1 MGMLDFITGKKNPGR
16 PLILKCPWMRK
27 GYCLNLF
34 GILCARDTS
43 WIDRYVINHER
54 IHNAQ
59 MRELLWIPFY
69 IIYVLEWLWLLIRFR
84 NPHKA
89 YMNISFERE
98 AYRHG
103 HDLSYLA
110 RRPLFASFRKLIE
123 GGHSDRRTK
132 A

>member
-1 MGMLDFITGKKNPGR
+1 MGIFDFITEKKNWDT
-16 PLILKCPWMRK
+16 PLIIRCPLMRK

-34 GILCARDTS
+34 GLLCARDTS

-69 IIYVLEWLWLLIRFR
+69 IIYVFEWLWLLIRFR
-84 NPHKA
+84 HPHKA

-98 AYRHG
+98 AYLFG
-103 HDLSYLA
+103 HDLEYLE
-110 RRPLFASFRKLIE
+110 RRRRYASFRNKNP
-123 GGHSDRRTK
+123 
-132 A
+132 

>member
-1 MGMLDFITGKKNPGR
+1 M
-16 PLILKCPWMRK
+16 ILKCPWMRK

-59 MRELLWIPFY
+59 MRELLWLPFY
-69 IIYVLEWLWLLIRFR
+69 IIYILEWLFLLIRYR
-84 NPHKA
+84 DPHKA

-98 AYRHG
+98 AYRYG
-103 HDLSYLA
+103 HDIEYLK
-110 RRPLFASFRKLIE
+110 RRRRYSSFRN
-123 GGHSDRRTK
+123 GNH
-132 A
+132 

>member
-1 MGMLDFITGKKNPGR
+1 MM
-16 PLILKCPWMRK
+16 K

-69 IIYVLEWLWLLIRFR
+69 IIYVLEWLFLLFR
-84 NPHKA
+84 YRDPHKA
-89 YMNISFERE
+89 YLNISFERE
-98 AYRHG
+98 AYRYG
-103 HDLSYLA
+103 HELGYLK
-110 RRPLFASFRKLIE
+110 RRSRFASFKPQK
-123 GGHSDRRTK
+123 TK
-132 A
+132 TK

>member
-1 MGMLDFITGKKNPGR
+1 
-16 PLILKCPWMRK
+16 MRK

-34 GILCARDTS
+34 GLLFARDTS

-59 MRELLWIPFY
+59 MREHLWIPFY
-69 IIYVLEWLWLLIRFR
+69 ILYVLEWLWLLIRFR
-84 NPHKA
+84 DPHKA

-103 HDLSYLA
+103 HDLSYLSH
-110 RRPLFASFRKLIE
+110 RPLFASFRKTE
-123 GGHSDRRTK
+123 
-132 A
+132 